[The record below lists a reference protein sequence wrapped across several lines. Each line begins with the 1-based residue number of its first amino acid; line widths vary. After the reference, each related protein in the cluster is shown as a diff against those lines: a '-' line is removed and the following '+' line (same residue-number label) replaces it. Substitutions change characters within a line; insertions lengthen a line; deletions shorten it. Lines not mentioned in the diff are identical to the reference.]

1 MNGFKNRF
9 FALTVICLAGLPW
22 SSLPAQAASFDCE
35 AAELKPDEKAICDT
49 RSLND
54 ADVKM
59 ATTFEILAAL
69 LPMGA
74 RGAMQERQTKWLEE
88 RHACAADADCLKTAY
103 DTRMKELD
111 ETFKSIDRPL

>member
-1 MNGFKNRF
+1 MSSFKIIF
-9 FALTVICLAGLPW
+9 PALALFGMTFATA
-22 SSLPAQAASFDCE
+22 AQAASFDCD
-35 AAELKPDEKAICDT
+35 AKELKADEKAVCDT

-74 RGAMQERQTKWLEE
+74 RGTMQEQQTKWLEK
-88 RHACAADADCLKTAY
+88 RHACAADADCLKAAY
-103 DTRMKELD
+103 EQRMKELD
-111 ETFKSIDRPL
+111 ETFKSINRPL

>member
-1 MNGFKNRF
+1 MNGFRNKL
-9 FALTVICLAGLPW
+9 FALTAACLTGLPL
-22 SSLPAQAASFDCE
+22 SGLPARAASFDCG

-49 RSLND
+49 LSLND

-103 DTRMKELD
+103 ETRMKELD
-111 ETFKSIDRPL
+111 ETFKSINRPL